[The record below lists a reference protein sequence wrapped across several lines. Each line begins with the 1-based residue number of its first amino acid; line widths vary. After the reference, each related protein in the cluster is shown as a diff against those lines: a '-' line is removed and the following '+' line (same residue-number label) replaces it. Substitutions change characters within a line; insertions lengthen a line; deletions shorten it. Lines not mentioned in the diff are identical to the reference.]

1 MTKRTSIHALQI
13 LLVEE
18 REEEVEEIKY
28 ELDKLELYYELSW
41 ARNAVEAIE
50 LLKDRSLRNI
60 LPDIVLIDS
69 NLPDSSG
76 LELVIEIRREKNWR
90 QFSCFLLVPPGH
102 SVPNGSPEL
111 PGLSGYINKPFSLS
125 GATSSGKLHLMMDLM
140 NRNEYR
146 RL

>member
-1 MTKRTSIHALQI
+1 MA
-13 LLVEE
+13 
-18 REEEVEEIKY
+18 EIKY
-28 ELDKLELYYELSW
+28 ALDKLEFYYELSR
-41 ARNAVEAIE
+41 ARNAVEAIA

-69 NLPDSSG
+69 DLPGSSG
-76 LELVIEIRREKNWR
+76 LELVKEIRREKTWR
-90 QFSCFLLVPPGH
+90 QFSCFLLVSPGH
-102 SVPNGSPEL
+102 SVPYEAPEL

-125 GATSSGKLHLMMDLM
+125 GASSSGKLHLMMDLM